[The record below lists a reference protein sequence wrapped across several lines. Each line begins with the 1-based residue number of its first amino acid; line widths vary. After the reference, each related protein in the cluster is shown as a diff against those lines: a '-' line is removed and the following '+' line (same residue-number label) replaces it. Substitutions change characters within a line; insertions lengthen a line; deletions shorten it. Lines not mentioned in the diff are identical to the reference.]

1 MWAPRPGDPETPQY
15 LQFSNP
21 RVQINSFVSGVDG
34 ESENASTLF
43 RLAPVV
49 AGFRGPASEVIFRDS
64 FETGVP

>member
-1 MWAPRPGDPETPQY
+1 MWAPGYMHPETTQY
-15 LQFSNP
+15 IQFSNP
-21 RVQINSFVSGVDG
+21 RVLINSFVSGVDG